1 MRTLGSPIVSVSGP
15 SPSPMVGSRVAI
27 APGPYVQNQ
36 MSYPLA
42 VQGSFGSPTPSRQMI
57 EIEDRRVARDKMV
70 NECQKGAHHV
80 PYRGIMYKKKLLEA
94 KKAEHNA
101 RAQQVALEALQRAQA
116 SAAKAFQQQQAL
128 EYQEKQLDLEEAIIA
143 CEEAKW
149 EADDELINW
158 RGIELHAADQRV
170 HLKNADLAAQEMA
183 EAEKAAQAQ
192 QAAQQ
197 AAQAHQAA
205 QQAAQQAQ
213 Q

>member
-1 MRTLGSPIVSVSGP
+1 
-15 SPSPMVGSRVAI
+15 MVTSRVAI
-27 APGPYVQNQ
+27 APLVVPNQ
-36 MSYPLA
+36 MAYPSA
-42 VQGSFGSPTPSRQMI
+42 VQGSFGSPPSRQTV

-158 RGIELHAADQRV
+158 KGIELHAADQLV

-192 QAAQQ
+192 QAQQ
-197 AAQAHQAA
+197 VLYTLPEPVNPVGENVPEH
-205 QQAAQQAQ
+205 
-213 Q
+213 